1 MPVGPSNPCLHN
13 GLGAVPQTTEDGAQ
27 ENKLKEIY
35 CTHATIPEK
44 FSDGTALLQT
54 LTDMISMQVTGG
66 DVPSLRLVRYDGR
79 WYSINNR
86 CLWLLKHT
94 VKPNTRI
101 SVRMV
106 PPTTEFVER
115 SSKIVRHCYVQELKR
130 A

>member
-1 MPVGPSNPCLHN
+1 MRGMFGFRSMPVGPSNPCLHN

-66 DVPSLRLVRYDGR
+66 DVPSLRLVRYD
-79 WYSINNR
+79 
-86 CLWLLKHT
+86 
-94 VKPNTRI
+94 
-101 SVRMV
+101 VRTL
-106 PPTTEFVER
+106 PG
-115 SSKIVRHCYVQELKR
+115 SR
-130 A
+130 ALHPGDEKLVL